1 MANTI
6 GLGWQKRV
14 FQYTGRAPLPE
25 NQYCAGIPPMT
36 MAFIVGGIAVL
47 LSVLAVSVLAAAMPR
62 SGGGYVVISRII
74 GPVWGFLAAW
84 LEFLSI
90 AWSFGIIAVAVFE
103 VLYFIMGPVALC
115 LSSGPPDVSP
125 IDELLV

>member
-14 FQYTGRAPLPE
+14 FQYTGLAPLQE
-25 NQYCAGIPPMT
+25 NQYWGGIPPMT

-47 LSVLAVSVLAAAMPR
+47 LSLLAVSVLAAAMPR
-62 SGGGYVVISRII
+62 SGAGYVVISRIL
-74 GPVWGFLAAW
+74 GPVWGCLAAC

-90 AWSFGIIAVAVFE
+90 AWSLGMIAVAVF
-103 VLYFIMGPVALC
+103 
-115 LSSGPPDVSP
+115 
-125 IDELLV
+125 